1 MMEKDLRIAILEDQE
16 RLVVAL
22 VQAVVSG
29 NASAIDLVLQDVRRE
44 LVELR
49 DDESAVEAKSD
60 GSLVEQQA
68 AIDQAAG
75 EYVPGAEL
83 QATYEAAEQ
92 AASGEVSEPAP
103 EPEVQP
109 EADAVDPAGRHYEAR
124 DESNVPSEDE
134 HQGA

>member
-1 MMEKDLRIAILEDQE
+1 MMDKDLRIAILEDQE

-103 EPEVQP
+103 EPEAEP
-109 EADAVDPAGRHYEAR
+109 DAVDPAGRHYEAR